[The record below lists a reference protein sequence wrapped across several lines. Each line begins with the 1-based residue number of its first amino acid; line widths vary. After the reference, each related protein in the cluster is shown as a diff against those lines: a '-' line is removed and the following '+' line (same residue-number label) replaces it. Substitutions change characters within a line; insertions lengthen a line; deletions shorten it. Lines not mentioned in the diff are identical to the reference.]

1 MKKKEFLEVK
11 NELLEVENE
20 ADLRDLLLLVP
31 EKYGIGHMYY
41 IFSQVENCC
50 SKQNLTFS
58 LKPSKICL
66 NWVNFDNFKFSGF
79 NPK

>member
-31 EKYGIGHMYY
+31 EKYGIGHITY
-41 IFSQVENCC
+41 FPR
-50 SKQNLTFS
+50 
-58 LKPSKICL
+58 LKTAVPNKI
-66 NWVNFDNFKFSGF
+66 
-79 NPK
+79 